1 MVVSLII
8 FSIIGHEC
16 KLYLIKMK
24 NLIVTLLATSSVDS
38 LNPIGITQQFILQGM
53 VKKPQHIWYFILTT
67 AVVNIVFGYLVYYGV
82 IRVIDL
88 FWDFLLNENA
98 LIVFLFEILL
108 GISVFLFSVAWIV
121 KKNNLKNKDFC
132 RGADN
137 QLLDENKIKAQIKHI
152 TPLALVNIG
161 IISTVSE
168 LTSAIPYFAFLSVL
182 VTYKFSFGVLTLVL
196 ICYNIIYIAP
206 FVLLYVVYL
215 LSKKKFDD
223 MYIFF
228 KNKCSNILEYSVPL
242 LLLII
247 SFVIIF
253 NGIENILSRV

>member
-1 MVVSLII
+1 M
-8 FSIIGHEC
+8 
-16 KLYLIKMK
+16 
-24 NLIVTLLATSSVDS
+24 
-38 LNPIGITQQFILQGM
+38 
-53 VKKPQHIWYFILTT
+53 
-67 AVVNIVFGYLVYYGV
+67 
-82 IRVIDL
+82 
-88 FWDFLLNENA
+88 
-98 LIVFLFEILL
+98 
-108 GISVFLFSVAWIV
+108 
-121 KKNNLKNKDFC
+121 
-132 RGADN
+132 
-137 QLLDENKIKAQIKHI
+137 DENKIKAQIKHI

-253 NGIENILSRV
+253 NGIENILSRVW